1 MKVKRFKVGNKYLYT
16 FIDHKNEFTFR
27 KKNNNIMMWTKKE
40 IVYLQKALNVMGQEY
55 IRQYYC
61 K

>member
-1 MKVKRFKVGNKYLYT
+1 MKTKRFKVGNKYLYT
-16 FIDHKNEFTFR
+16 FVKANDLIVFR

-40 IVYLQKALNVMGQEY
+40 IVYLKKAMNVLGEHY
-55 IRQYYC
+55 IREYYC